1 MATKGGVQVRLVSGD
16 NLDTVKAFAVD
27 CGILSKEILDSNMLI
42 NTQEQ
47 YCLDAKTL
55 RERVGGIEEGSPKED
70 GTVDVRPGDQQAFN
84 QIMDTLVVVG
94 RADPIDKQMICA
106 GLQAMQKK
114 VAVVGEGLNDIKAFE
129 IADVSFAMGSGT
141 SITRNKAS
149 MVLLDNNF
157 DSCVKAILRGR
168 NIYAN
173 IKRFLQFQI
182 TVNFSCLF
190 VIMFGIIYLTE
201 SPFNAVQLIWIN
213 LIMDVLGALALAT
226 AAPLPSVIHQPAI
239 THDTPILQKVIW
251 RQVYGVTLWNIIV
264 MVLVMYFGRAM
275 FSLPYQSSDQVA
287 DTPNKQKHFTIIFN
301 TFVFLQFFNQINCRV
316 VGPADFN
323 VFASFFSN
331 WIFILVLAV
340 IFFVQLWASSTNGI
354 GWLFETCAIEQQ
366 DFYSCVVWGSTS
378 LLVAFLLK
386 LTPAEWMEKVP
397 IKIDENEALGA
408 DSKIMGTYQQ

>member
-1 MATKGGVQVRLVSGD
+1 
-16 NLDTVKAFAVD
+16 
-27 CGILSKEILDSNMLI
+27 
-42 NTQEQ
+42 
-47 YCLDAKTL
+47 
-55 RERVGGIEEGSPKED
+55 
-70 GTVDVRPGDQQAFN
+70 
-84 QIMDTLVVVG
+84 MDTLVVVG

-114 VAVVGEGLNDIKAFE
+114 VAVIGEGLNDIQAFD
-129 IADVSFAMGSGT
+129 IADVSFAMGSGA
-141 SITRNKAS
+141 SITRSKAS

-190 VIMFGIIYLTE
+190 VILFGLIYLTE

-226 AAPLPSVIHQPAI
+226 AAPLPSVIHQPAV

-264 MVLVMYFGRAM
+264 MVLVMYFGRSM
-275 FSLPYQSSDQVA
+275 FNLPYQSSDQVA
-287 DTPNKQKHFTIIFN
+287 DTPNKQQHFTIIFN

-316 VGPADFN
+316 VGPTDFN
-323 VFASFFSN
+323 VFAGFFSN

-340 IFFVQLWASSTNGI
+340 IYFVQLWASSPNGL
-354 GWLFETCAIEQQ
+354 GWLFETCAIESQ
-366 DFYSCVVWGSTS
+366 DFYSSIVWGSTS

-408 DSKIMGTYQQ
+408 DSKIMGTYQQQKQLNVRELAQKRSAANDDDYEKVESE

>member
-1 MATKGGVQVRLVSGD
+1 
-16 NLDTVKAFAVD
+16 
-27 CGILSKEILDSNMLI
+27 
-42 NTQEQ
+42 
-47 YCLDAKTL
+47 
-55 RERVGGIEEGSPKED
+55 
-70 GTVDVRPGDQQAFN
+70 
-84 QIMDTLVVVG
+84 MDTLVVVG

-114 VAVVGEGLNDIKAFE
+114 VAVIGEGLNDIKAFE

-190 VIMFGIIYLTE
+190 VIMFGMIYLTE

-251 RQVYGVTLWNIIV
+251 RQVYGVTLWNVIV
-264 MVLVMYFGRAM
+264 MVLVMYFGRSM

-287 DTPNKQKHFTIIFN
+287 DTPNKQQHFTIIFN

-340 IFFVQLWASSTNGI
+340 IYFVQLWASTPNGI
-354 GWLFETCAIEQQ
+354 GWLFETCAIEQ
-366 DFYSCVVWGSTS
+366 
-378 LLVAFLLK
+378 
-386 LTPAEWMEKVP
+386 
-397 IKIDENEALGA
+397 
-408 DSKIMGTYQQ
+408 